1 MSAFLC
7 KFARK
12 PSSVHYGHQ
21 SRRTVADTFKP
32 PPENGRVSLLFSHGV
47 APDRVYSINM
57 SPCDEWA
64 LTSLFHPYRVKR
76 RYISVALVRGSPLAG
91 VTRYPCPMEPGLS
104 SRTGFRLVPAV
115 VRPTHDLY
123 SIHFPALSKHNLF
136 IVMKR
141 EKTYNVMTRLRMRGD
156 LFDTVWVCWQN

>member
-21 SRRTVADTFKP
+21 SRRIVANTLKP

-47 APDRVYSINM
+47 APDRVYSTHM
-57 SPCDEWA
+57 SPCRGWA
-64 LTSLFHPYRVKR
+64 LTSPFHPYRKSELSR

-91 VTRYPCPMEPGLS
+91 VTRYPYPVEPGLS
-104 SRTGFRLVPAV
+104 SRTGFRLMPATIQRTCVKYFTQFVPDSQLIIIV
-115 VRPTHDLY
+115 VV
-123 SIHFPALSKHNLF
+123 ILS
-136 IVMKR
+136 VWR
-141 EKTYNVMTRLRMRGD
+141 YNIKVIRGD
-156 LFDTVWVCWQN
+156 YYEILWIYR